1 MILSFTDLQQKFAN
15 GGKPPNSAK
24 VRNILRRNN
33 VPYME
38 DLRGR
43 PMTTLDAVNASMG
56 LPVGKVEVIPDRRE
70 IEV

>member
-1 MILSFTDLQQKFAN
+1 MIMSFTELQQKFAN
-15 GGKPPNSAK
+15 GDKPPNPAK

-33 VPYME
+33 IPYME

-56 LPVGKVEVIPDRRE
+56 LSVGKVEVIPERRE